1 MYEIKCPNCQTVFK
15 VDENSY
21 NEIVRQVRNKEFEKE
36 LSDQKRLF
44 EAQKELALNDLKAK
58 SDQKIMELNSR
69 LKELKESEDLK
80 ISNALN
86 AKEKELL
93 VKKSEL
99 DLLKAEHAKEL
110 SALRSSFEND
120 QIRLENELK
129 NAQNEKAL
137 SEKSLKEEYE
147 FKLKQKDDLIDY
159 YKDLKLKLSTKM
171 IGESLE
177 KYCENEFNK
186 LRATGFQNA
195 YFEKDND
202 AKSGSKG
209 DYIYRE
215 YDERGDE
222 ILSIMFEMKNENDMT
237 ATKHKNE
244 DFFKELDKD
253 RNEKKCE
260 YAILV
265 SLLEAESD
273 LYNSGIVDVSYRY
286 PKMYVIRPQFFI
298 PLISIL
304 KNAAMRSLDYRK
316 ELALI
321 KEQNIDIT
329 HFEENMNTFKEG
341 FSRNYNLASKKFT
354 EAIEEID
361 KTITHLEKIK
371 KALLSSENNL
381 RLANNK
387 VEDLSIKKLT
397 HKNPTMKAMFDELK
411 KQGQ

>member
-298 PLISIL
+298 PIISIL

-341 FSRNYNLASKKFT
+341 FSRNYNLASKKFS

>member
-129 NAQNEKAL
+129 NAQNDKAL

-298 PLISIL
+298 PIISIL

>member
-298 PLISIL
+298 PIISIL

-411 KQGQ
+411 KQG

>member
-58 SDQKIMELNSR
+58 SDQKIIELNSR

-129 NAQNEKAL
+129 NAQNEKTL

-298 PLISIL
+298 PIISIL

-316 ELALI
+316 ELAII

-341 FSRNYNLASKKFT
+341 FSRNYNLASKKFS
-354 EAIEEID
+354 EAVEEID

-381 RLANNK
+381 RLANRK
-387 VEDLSIKKLT
+387 VEDLNIKKLT

>member
-222 ILSIMFEMKNENDMT
+222 IISIMFEMKNENDMT

-298 PLISIL
+298 PIISIL

-341 FSRNYNLASKKFT
+341 FSRNYNLASKKFS

>member
-129 NAQNEKAL
+129 NAQNDKAL

-222 ILSIMFEMKNENDMT
+222 IISIMFEMKNENDMT
-237 ATKHKNE
+237 ATKHKHE

-298 PLISIL
+298 LIISIL

>member
-21 NEIVRQVRNKEFEKE
+21 NEIVRQVKNKEFEKE

-222 ILSIMFEMKNENDMT
+222 IISIMFEMKNENDMT

-273 LYNSGIVDVSYRY
+273 LYNSGIVDVS
-286 PKMYVIRPQFFI
+286 
-298 PLISIL
+298 
-304 KNAAMRSLDYRK
+304 
-316 ELALI
+316 
-321 KEQNIDIT
+321 
-329 HFEENMNTFKEG
+329 
-341 FSRNYNLASKKFT
+341 
-354 EAIEEID
+354 
-361 KTITHLEKIK
+361 
-371 KALLSSENNL
+371 
-381 RLANNK
+381 
-387 VEDLSIKKLT
+387 
-397 HKNPTMKAMFDELK
+397 
-411 KQGQ
+411 

>member
-129 NAQNEKAL
+129 NAQNDKAL

-298 PLISIL
+298 PIISIL

-341 FSRNYNLASKKFT
+341 FSRNYNLASKKFS